1 MARGRTPIYRVAGLE
16 PLDGK
21 SRRWRDVHTGETL
34 SYNQGRARV
43 AAFSASLGSKTARF
57 ERALAQTKDVD
68 AARKQSG
75 LSKRGLDAYRR
86 SFASQGRAGASP
98 FVKDRGRWRFDAGRV
113 GWTHT
118 FVDIQGQV
126 THAPFVGRGLVVMQ
140 NYREA
145 WTPEGI
151 LGRAGS
157 QYELDAWLKEN
168 PAGVEGADGR
178 TYFPET
184 DSRTI
189 KARMGRMSKRERNRF
204 AGQVRY
210 MTGERARAA

>member
-1 MARGRTPIYRVAGLE
+1 MSKSRTPTYRVAGLE
-16 PLDGK
+16 PLGGK
-21 SRRWRDVHTGETL
+21 SRRWRDVRTGETL

-43 AAFSASLGSKTARF
+43 ASFSTGHRTKTARF

-86 SFASQGRAGASP
+86 SFASQERAGASP

-113 GWTHT
+113 ERTHT
-118 FVDIQGQV
+118 FVDIQGTV

-140 NYREA
+140 DYREA
-145 WTPEGI
+145 WTPESV
-151 LGRAGS
+151 LGRGGS
-157 QYELDAWLKEN
+157 QYELDAWLKAN
-168 PAGVEGADGR
+168 PAGVEGADGK

-184 DSRTI
+184 DLRAI
-189 KARMGRMSKRERNRF
+189 KARMARMSKRERNRF

-210 MTGERARAA
+210 RTAESARAA